1 MRFNIT
7 ALALTVGLFWG
18 AAILIVAS
26 ANLIWPSYGRTLLDL
41 AASIYPGYH
50 PGSGLGSV
58 ITGTLYGLVDGAIA
72 GAVFGWLYNLLAQRR
87 AGAAQPRVRKDRLPA
102 SLRQASLR

>member
-1 MRFNIT
+1 MKFNLAAIT
-7 ALALTVGLFWG
+7 LTGGLFWG

-26 ANLIWPSYGRTLLDL
+26 ANLIWPSYGRTFLDL

-50 PGSGLGSV
+50 PNSGAGSV

-72 GAVFGWLYNLLAQRR
+72 GAVFGWLYNFLSRLRP
-87 AGAAQPRVRKDRLPA
+87 GAAA
-102 SLRQASLR
+102 